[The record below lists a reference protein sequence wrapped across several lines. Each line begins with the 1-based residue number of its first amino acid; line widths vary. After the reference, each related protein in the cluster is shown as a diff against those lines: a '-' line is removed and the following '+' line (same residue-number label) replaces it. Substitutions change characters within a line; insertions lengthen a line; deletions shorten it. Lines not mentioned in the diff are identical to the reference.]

1 MPSWTLG
8 HLVASVT
15 LESRRKGEE
24 DNAWIIGNVQDVSLE
39 DSLPIC
45 PGFVIQEE
53 GSSPTLTLVFE
64 DQKTAED
71 CANAMKRVFEKAV
84 GIRGRI

>member
-1 MPSWTLG
+1 M
-8 HLVASVT
+8 
-15 LESRRKGEE
+15 
-24 DNAWIIGNVQDVSLE
+24 AWIVGSVQDVSLE
-39 DSLPIC
+39 DDLPTC

-71 CANAMKRVFEKAV
+71 CANAMKRIFDKAV
-84 GIRGRI
+84 GIRGRV

>member
-1 MPSWTLG
+1 MSPLRT
-8 HLVASVT
+8 AS
-15 LESRRKGEE
+15 
-24 DNAWIIGNVQDVSLE
+24 
-39 DSLPIC
+39 PIC

>member
-1 MPSWTLG
+1 M
-8 HLVASVT
+8 
-15 LESRRKGEE
+15 
-24 DNAWIIGNVQDVSLE
+24 AWIVGGVQDVSLE
-39 DSLPIC
+39 HDLPTC

-71 CANAMKRVFEKAV
+71 CANAMKRIFDKAV
-84 GIRGRI
+84 GIRGRV